1 MDMVQHLAQMS
12 RIQEENDTY
21 KCQLEAYKNEIE
33 ILKKE
38 SDNSGETKVNYIWY
52 CLGNTRTIAEFN
64 IELYKPFENSC
75 GLSR

>member
-1 MDMVQHLAQMS
+1 MKALTVSGYNMDMVQHLAQMS

-38 SDNSGETKVNYIWY
+38 SDNSGETKVNW
-52 CLGNTRTIAEFN
+52 
-64 IELYKPFENSC
+64 K
-75 GLSR
+75 